1 MVYNKKSS
9 NFAEQILMFNQKSIK
24 MKKIVIACAAVLA
37 GVLSSCGDTN
47 YCYEVTTTI
56 KAPVEVTTVTYHWCT
71 SNEIEAIKADL
82 KETQKNL
89 GIAEDNISIKS
100 TRTSKSEG
108 DCHK

>member
-1 MVYNKKSS
+1 LVYIKKSS
-9 NFAEQILMFNQKSIK
+9 NFAEQIKCSTKKTIK
-24 MKKIVIACAAVLA
+24 MKKFVIASAVLMA

-47 YCYEVTTTI
+47 YCYEVKTTI
-56 KAPVEVTTVTYHWCT
+56 KAPIEMTTTTYHWCT

-82 KETQKNL
+82 KETQTNL
-89 GIAEDNISIKS
+89 GIAEDNITIKA

>member
-1 MVYNKKSS
+1 
-9 NFAEQILMFNQKSIK
+9 MFNQKFIK
-24 MKKIVIACAAVLA
+24 MKKIVIAFAVLLA

-56 KAPVEVTTVTYHWCT
+56 KAPIEVTTTTYHWCT
-71 SNEIEAIKADL
+71 SNELEAIKEDL

-89 GIAEDNISIKS
+89 GIAEDNITIKA